1 MKVQVALMC
10 GSLAILLS
18 GCALQEIRSKSKFG
32 PEFRTKGAGS
42 SKSHKTRW
50 TARQGVEF
58 KWDKGISTAV
68 TYRRRDDDNGHGDHD
83 NGVWFEV
90 SFPIWK
96 ARKKPT
102 DQAAL
107 MRRVEQLERHLAE
120 LESQPDRL
128 VQSQRAQ
135 ESEG

>member
-1 MKVQVALMC
+1 MRVQGALIC
-10 GSLAILLS
+10 GCLAILLS
-18 GCALQEIRSKSKFG
+18 GCALQEIRGKSKFG

-58 KWDKGISTAV
+58 KWDKGVSTAI
-68 TYRRRDDDNGHGDHD
+68 TYRRRDDDNGSGDHD

-96 ARKKPT
+96 AKKKPT

-107 MRRVEQLERHLAE
+107 IRRVEQLERHLAE
-120 LESQPDRL
+120 LESKPDRL
-128 VQSQRAQ
+128 VQSRRSQ